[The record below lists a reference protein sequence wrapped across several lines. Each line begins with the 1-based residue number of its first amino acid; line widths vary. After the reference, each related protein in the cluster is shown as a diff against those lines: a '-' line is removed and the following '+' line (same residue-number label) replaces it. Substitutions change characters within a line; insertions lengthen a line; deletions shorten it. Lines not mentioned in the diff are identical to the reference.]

1 MAMEVML
8 DDSRQTTDVPDE
20 PQEEPARQRVA
31 YEHQAATSEAA
42 AESRTIRECVVSE
55 RLGGSAG
62 DVLHPSIP
70 REPRPIPTT
79 SKPCGATMSA
89 NAASGACTGRVP
101 AVERAL
107 ERHGAAAMGPAS
119 PGGV

>member
-107 ERHGAAAMGPAS
+107 ERHGAAAVSSVWAC
-119 PGGV
+119 